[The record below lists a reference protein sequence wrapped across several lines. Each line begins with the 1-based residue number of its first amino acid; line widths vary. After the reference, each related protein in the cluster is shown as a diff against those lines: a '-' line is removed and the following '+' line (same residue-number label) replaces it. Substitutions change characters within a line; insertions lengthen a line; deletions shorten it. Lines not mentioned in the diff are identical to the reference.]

1 MNSKAFQRATLNA
14 SGASVVV
21 AAALMCA
28 APAQAQN
35 APPPGQSSE
44 AQQKAAASAVTPP
57 AAQQEGEAGEVVVT
71 GTRLRSP
78 NQESAAPITS
88 VSGETFFQTGQIS
101 VGDQLNEL
109 PSIRSTF
116 STQNSTRFLG
126 TAGLNLLDLR
136 GLGTQRTLVLVNGRR
151 HVGGDILN
159 NAVSTDINTIPTDLI
174 DRIDIISG
182 GQSGVYGSDAISG
195 VVNFILKD
203 HYDGIQAR
211 AQSGISSQGDAGSY
225 YASVLAGKNFA
236 GGRGNIAANLEF
248 AHQTDFY
255 GSERSNLRNTN
266 SFVVV
271 DTDPAGTANGSD
283 GVPDRIFMHDVRSTT
298 IANGGLVS
306 FKSTTGACGH
316 DNNLGANFNCTFLF
330 QPDGTLVPQTGTRV
344 GIGPNGSFLGGNG
357 TNLREGNQLV
367 LQPRQDRYTANIVGH
382 YEISPAFVPYIEST
396 FAHVVTTGSTSGPA
410 FFQGSTL
417 DANLE
422 RPRLDNPFLSAQ
434 ARALITSQL
443 IASGTAPGSITGA
456 TRFKLQENLLDLGV
470 RNEASKRNTF
480 RIVGGLKGDL
490 GSGWHYDISGNY
502 GQFKESTKIEGN
514 LNVQRF
520 LLAMDSTR
528 NAAGQIVCRSQVDP
542 TAGDAAQNGTSFG
555 DIDNRLPADIA
566 ACVPLNPFGSGN
578 VSQAARNYVL
588 QDTVSHGK
596 ITQTDITGFLSG
608 DSSKWFELPGGPIGI
623 GFGGEYRR
631 ETNKFTADPLVQNG
645 YTFYNALPSFAPPA
659 FEVKEA
665 FGELRVPLLKDIPL
679 IRELTVSGSGRV
691 SHYKGSAGTVYA
703 YDGKVVW
710 RPVNDLMLR
719 GGYARSVRA
728 PNLTELYSA
737 QSQNFAPG
745 FVDPCSARNIAT
757 GSANRPKNCAAA
769 GIPTSYDFVYTQS
782 LEILSGGNPN
792 LKAETSDS
800 YTLGGVLTPHWVP
813 GLTLSV
819 DYYNI
824 TVKNVIAAIDAQ
836 TIANQ
841 CYDSSS
847 LNNPYCAL
855 FKRAGSAGGPNGE
868 IANQIIEGSL
878 LASTLNFAKLK
889 ARGIDVDVAYHHRF
903 GNVEVSSHG
912 VWTHTLQ
919 RSDYLDPTDPNF
931 EDRIRGELGDPKD
944 NFNWTTD
951 ARVGKVTATYEL
963 RYIGPMYITGSAAEN
978 YQSVNG
984 LPPQNA
990 DYAEVER
997 YKAVLYHN
1005 VRVNF
1010 DVSNRFS
1017 IYLGADNITN
1027 RLPPYGLSGVSDGGG
1042 IYDNRG
1048 RFFYTGVV
1056 AKF

>member
-1 MNSKAFQRATLNA
+1 MNSKALQRAVLHA
-14 SGASVVV
+14 SGASVAV
-21 AAALMCA
+21 AAALAFA
-28 APAQAQN
+28 APALGQATVP
-35 APPPGQSSE
+35 AGQSE
-44 AQQKAAASAVTPP
+44 AQQKAAAGAVTPP
-57 AAQQEGEAGEVVVT
+57 AAQQEGEGNEVVVT

-78 NQESAAPITS
+78 NQESAVPITS
-88 VSGETFFQTGQIS
+88 ISGETFFQTGQIS

-136 GLGTQRTLVLVNGRR
+136 GLCTQRTLVLVNGRR
-151 HVGGDILN
+151 HVGADILL

-174 DRIDIISG
+174 ERFDIISG
-182 GQSGVYGSDAISG
+182 GQSGVYGSDAIAG
-195 VVNFILKD
+195 VVNFVLKD
-203 HYDGIQAR
+203 HYDGVQAR
-211 AQSGISSQGDAGSY
+211 AQSGTSSQGDAGSY
-225 YASVLAGKNFA
+225 YASILAGKNFA

-271 DTDPAGTANGSD
+271 DTDPSGSD

-298 IANGGLVS
+298 IANGGLVT
-306 FKSTTGACGH
+306 FKSPTGACGH

-330 QPDGTLVPQTGTRV
+330 QPDGSLVPQTGTRV

-357 TNLREGNQLV
+357 TNLREGHQLV
-367 LQPRQDRYTANIVGH
+367 LQPRQDRYTGNIVAH
-382 YEISPAFVPYIEST
+382 YEISSAFVPYIEST

-434 ARALITSQL
+434 ARALITSQM
-443 IASGTAPGSITGA
+443 IASGTAPSSITDS
-456 TRFKLQENLLDLGV
+456 TQFKLQENLLDLGV
-470 RNEASKRNTF
+470 RNEASKRDTF
-480 RIVGGLKGDL
+480 RIVVGLKGDF

-542 TAGDAAQNGTSFG
+542 TAGDAAQAATAFG
-555 DIDNRLPADIA
+555 DIDNRLPTDIS

-578 VSQAARNYVL
+578 VSQAAKQYVL

-596 ITQTDITGFLSG
+596 ITQTDVTATLSG

-623 GFGGEYRR
+623 GIGGEYRR
-631 ETNKFTADPLVQNG
+631 ETNKFTADPLVQDG
-645 YTFYNALPSFAPPA
+645 YTFYNALPSFRPPA

-665 FGELRVPLLKDIPL
+665 FGELRVPLLKNIPL
-679 IRELTVSGSGRV
+679 IRELTVLGSGRV
-691 SHYKGSAGTVYA
+691 SRYKGSAGTVYA
-703 YDGKVVW
+703 YDGKVEW
-710 RPVNDLMLR
+710 RPVNDLLIR

-745 FVDPCSARNIAT
+745 FVDPCSARNIGT
-757 GSANRPKNCAAA
+757 GSSHRAANCAAA

-782 LEILSGGNPN
+782 LETLSGGNPN

-813 GLTLSV
+813 GLTFSV
-819 DYYNI
+819 DYYKI
-824 TVKNVIAAIDAQ
+824 TVNNVIAAVDAQ
-836 TIANQ
+836 TIADQ
-841 CYDSSS
+841 CYDSPS

-855 FKRAGSAGGPNGE
+855 FKRAGAGGGPKGE
-868 IANQIIEGSL
+868 VEHQILDGSL

-889 ARGIDVDVAYHHRF
+889 ARGIYVDLAYHHRF
-903 GNVEVSSHG
+903 GNVDLSSHG
-912 VWTHTLQ
+912 VWTHVLQ
-919 RSDYLDPTDPNF
+919 RSDYLNPTDPNF

-951 ARVGKVTATYEL
+951 ARIGKVTLTYEL
-963 RYIGPMYITGSAAEN
+963 RYIGQMYLSGSAAEN
-978 YQSVNG
+978 YESVNG
-984 LPPQNA
+984 DPPQNA
-990 DYAEVER
+990 DYADVAR
-997 YKAVLYHN
+997 YKAVLYHM
-1005 VRVNF
+1005 VRVNY

-1027 RLPPYGLSGVSDGGG
+1027 RLPPFGLSGVNDGGG
-1042 IYDNRG
+1042 VYDNRG
-1048 RFFYTGVV
+1048 RFLYTGVV